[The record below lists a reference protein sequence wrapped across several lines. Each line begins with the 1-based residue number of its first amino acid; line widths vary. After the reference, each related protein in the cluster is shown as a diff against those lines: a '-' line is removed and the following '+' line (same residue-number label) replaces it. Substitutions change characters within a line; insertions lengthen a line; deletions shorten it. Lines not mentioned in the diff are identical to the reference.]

1 MLTQEENEI
10 LTRVGPGTPG
20 GELMRRYWHPISTS
34 VQMGPISVRQVRI
47 LCEDLVL
54 YRDRRGELG
63 LIGDRCIHRAF
74 KMKYGVPEE
83 DGLRC
88 PYHGWLYNAEGQCTE
103 MPLEP
108 PTSGFKDKIQIKG
121 YPVQEMG
128 GLVWA
133 YLGPD
138 PVPVLPKW
146 DLFVRPGYRA
156 MVGHQLPCNWL
167 QVAENR
173 ADLGHAIYLHGRLF
187 QFAMEQQGLL
197 TDNPDTFYNSQVRA
211 QDDRLARGVYPRW
224 RPVYNQF
231 GLAKGRLDS
240 DKSEDS
246 PSWNIGSNPI
256 LFPYHLMFGPNSPYS
271 MRRMY
276 QIGVPIDDEHT
287 WHIAYHCWTF
297 PEEVGVPAQDSVSYT
312 EAPIFTEDGDA
323 IRDYVLSQD
332 MIAWW
337 GQGELTDRTKEHL
350 GISDTVVIAYRKL
363 LKQQIQTVMEGGEP
377 INVFRDEAS
386 AWRPELRIP
395 GMNDPIEIA
404 GQYQRNIRGALK
416 PGEKP
421 IQSSRTDPLYLAK
434 YDKMT
439 FTEQEEKWLPEA
451 EKELVLGLYTKTEEY
466 YRQRLAD
473 AAMAPAG

>member
-108 PTSGFKDKIQIKG
+108 PNSGFKDKILIKG

-138 PVPVLPKW
+138 PAPLLPQW
-146 DLFVRPGYRA
+146 DLYVREDGYREI
-156 MVGHQLPCNWL
+156 VGHQLPCNWL
-167 QVAENR
+167 QCAENR
-173 ADLGHAIYLHGRLF
+173 ADLGHAIYLHGRLY
-187 QFAMEQQGLL
+187 QYALEQRGMVNDDPR
-197 TDNPDTFYNSQVRA
+197 TIYNGMMAA
-211 QDDRLARGVYPRW
+211 QNERLRRGTYPKW
-224 RPVYNQF
+224 RPVYNEF
-231 GLAKGRLDS
+231 GLAKGNMNS
-240 DKSEDS
+240 DMSEDS
-246 PSWNIGSNPI
+246 PSWVYGTNPI
-256 LFPYHLMFGPNSPYS
+256 LFPYQLMFGPHQAGE
-271 MRRMY
+271 MRRSY
-276 QIGVPIDDEHT
+276 QMSVPIDDENT
-287 WHIAYHCWTF
+287 WHFMYYCFTF
-297 PEEVGVPAQDSVSYT
+297 PPEVGVPRQESVPYT
-312 EAPIFTEDGDA
+312 ELPIMDKDGDA
-323 IRDYVLSQD
+323 ILEPVIHQD

-350 GISDTVVIAYRKL
+350 GVSDTVVIAYRKM
-363 LKQQIQTVMEGGEP
+363 LKQQIQIVMEGGEP
-377 INVFRDEAS
+377 INVFRDPEKAY
-386 AWRPELRIP
+386 RPELSIP
-395 GMNDPIEIA
+395 GMGDTERRKMTGI
-404 GQYQRNIRGALK
+404 
-416 PGEKP
+416 
-421 IQSSRTDPLYLAK
+421 RTDGFSRPTDALRYALEEQDPFLQGIDVILELARK
-434 YDKMT
+434 TDALWDQRER
-439 FTEQEEKWLPEA
+439 EQA
-451 EKELVLGLYTKTEEY
+451 TAG
-466 YRQRLAD
+466 
-473 AAMAPAG
+473 APAS